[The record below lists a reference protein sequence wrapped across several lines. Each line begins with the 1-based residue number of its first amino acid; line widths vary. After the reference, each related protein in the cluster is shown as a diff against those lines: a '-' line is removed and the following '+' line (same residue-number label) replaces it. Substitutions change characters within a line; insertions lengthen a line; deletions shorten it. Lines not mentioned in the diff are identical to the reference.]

1 MTVAEEMGRFSA
13 RFGRE
18 LVVDGTQWRCYRLG
32 AGPPVFWL
40 TGGLRRAALGFA
52 FLERLAANHTVI
64 APDYPPA
71 QTIDEFIAAFDGIL
85 RAEGIGTFTLGGQ
98 SYGGLLAQA
107 YLAHRPEDVDRLI
120 LSSSGPADY
129 GRAWL
134 PAEHALMALARL
146 LPERTVKKLL
156 VGGLLKAIVLP
167 DATRA
172 EWAAAINAV
181 VQGDLSRDD
190 VVSHFAVAADVIR
203 KGLVTPAAF
212 RDWTGR
218 ILVLRA
224 ENDPTQGKQDVPR
237 YERLFGRGV
246 RVLSLGRMGHA
257 AAFVDPDRYVDLLER
272 ALA

>member
-1 MTVAEEMGRFSA
+1 MTVAEEMGGFSA
-13 RFGRE
+13 RFGKE
-18 LVVDGTQWRCYRLG
+18 LIVDGTEWRYYRLG

-52 FLERLAANHTVI
+52 FLERLAAHHTVI

-71 QTIDEFIAAFDGIL
+71 QTIDEFIAGFDGIL
-85 RAEGIGTFTLGGQ
+85 RAEGIDSFTLGGQ

-107 YLAHRPEDVDRLI
+107 YLAHRPEAVDRLV

-167 DATRA
+167 DAARG
-172 EWAAAINAV
+172 EWAAAIDAI
-181 VQGDLSRDD
+181 VQDDLSRAD

-218 ILVLRA
+218 ILVLSA
-224 ENDPTQGKQDVPR
+224 ENDPTEGNKDVPR

-257 AAFVDPDRYVDLLER
+257 AALVNPDAYVDLLER

>member
-18 LVVDGTQWRCYRLG
+18 LVVDGTQWRYYRLG

-98 SYGGLLAQA
+98 SYGGLLAQE
-107 YLAHRPEDVDRLI
+107 YLAHRPEAVDRLI

-167 DATRA
+167 DAPRA

-237 YERLFGRGV
+237 YERLLGRGV

>member
-18 LVVDGTQWRCYRLG
+18 LVVDGTQWRYYRLG

-107 YLAHRPEDVDRLI
+107 YLAHRPEDADRLI